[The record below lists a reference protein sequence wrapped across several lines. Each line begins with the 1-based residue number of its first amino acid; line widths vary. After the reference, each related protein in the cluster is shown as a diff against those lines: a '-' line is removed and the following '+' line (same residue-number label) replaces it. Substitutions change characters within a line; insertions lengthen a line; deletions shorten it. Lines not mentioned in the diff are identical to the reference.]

1 MENDGQAARD
11 GDNRAPHTPALG
23 DLHPPGLKPRPMP
36 ALSHQD
42 LRRFICHRSEL
53 RAELN
58 REHILPNWHLR
69 EFGLHRV
76 SVTLPNREL
85 HGHVTEVG
93 WRRSRSLAP
102 RPLVTIADPGLR
114 PRGEV
119 R

>member
-1 MENDGQAARD
+1 MPIIDDGAFHDR
-11 GDNRAPHTPALG
+11 NRRLMYCSADRFVTTICDVDH
-23 DLHPPGLKPRPMP
+23 
-36 ALSHQD
+36 
-42 LRRFICHRSEL
+42 RFICHRSEL
-53 RAELN
+53 RAEFN
-58 REHILPNWHLR
+58 REHILPNWLLR

-85 HGHVTEVG
+85 HGYVTEVG
-93 WRRSRSLAP
+93 WRRARSLAT